1 MSRLWQKHGSPVA
14 EAWPYTVTA
23 RMGLAKPYPPL
34 SQVALGLH
42 AKRPRRVAQGGR
54 VSRRFFFGT
63 GGIVPLF
70 VNSRRR

>member
-23 RMGLAKPYPPL
+23 RMGLAKPHPPL

-42 AKRPRRVAQGGR
+42 AKRPGR
-54 VSRRFFFGT
+54 VGPGRKGSFVEGFFGT
-63 GGIVPLF
+63 GACPFCWGRSV
-70 VNSRRR
+70 